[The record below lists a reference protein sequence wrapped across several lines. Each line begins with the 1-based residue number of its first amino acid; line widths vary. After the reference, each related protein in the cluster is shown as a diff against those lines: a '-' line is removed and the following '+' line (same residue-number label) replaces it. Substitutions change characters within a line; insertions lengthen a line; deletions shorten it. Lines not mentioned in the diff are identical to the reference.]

1 MHDVNWPIT
10 WSNYPLSHSQF
21 SQSPTEESSQQTRCI
36 LSLLQS
42 TVPLIHSIPLK
53 DPPCRPG
60 RLGFFLFSSERLL
73 LELPPI
79 RVEILALAVRCLLFL
94 LPTLYFYSNS
104 IPRLPSHHQPQK
116 TQHYYPPSTQTSC
129 ALCAVP
135 PFPKSIYSASCF
147 GFRSRIL
154 FTRQLQQVHSA
165 FSQHFAGRSCCLAVS
180 ALYNKSHC

>member
-1 MHDVNWPIT
+1 MHSVVAAVYCAVDLFDSLKRP
-10 WSNYPLSHSQF
+10 PL
-21 SQSPTEESSQQTRCI
+21 PPRQTRF
-36 LSLLQS
+36 LSFLQRAF
-42 TVPLIHSIPLK
+42 VV
-53 DPPCRPG
+53 RAA
-60 RLGFFLFSSERLL
+60 
-73 LELPPI
+73 PI